1 MVKQP
6 VHRELC
12 LPSQDSSFLLVL
24 LSSQPLA
31 PTPQRL
37 RLSVLALMAPSLPS
51 LARLGQVRKVM
62 GGLEPHQK
70 ISRSKRE
77 VCLGPGVFLDTS
89 SSSSSPLVKP
99 PSVTFSGVPST
110 VTRLSVK
117 HLWANL

>member
-1 MVKQP
+1 MSFASLLRIHLFSP
-6 VHRELC
+6 GSSL
-12 LPSQDSSFLLVL
+12 LPAPS
-24 LSSQPLA
+24 

-37 RLSVLALMAPSLPS
+37 RLSVLALMAIPGSS
-51 LARLGQVRKVM
+51 RAGEESHGGQVRKVM

-77 VCLGPGVFLDTS
+77 VCLGPGVFLDSS